1 MESVQRTVDLAD
13 SILADIQQTNQKSG
27 KSAENDDD
35 IIGSICNNLKSTLN
49 SVENIPPEA
58 TEDLRGQ
65 NQFQTAKQL
74 SMMNAA
80 AQRSTNN
87 TNTNAQ
93 SSNSYNP
100 ALQARKLLGAKR
112 RFNDPQPKESSSGY
126 RDEGR
131 DINTEFK

>member
-1 MESVQRTVDLAD
+1 MAD
-13 SILADIQQTNQKSG
+13 SILADIQQTSQKGGNST
-27 KSAENDDD
+27 ENDED
-35 IIGSICNNLKSTLN
+35 IIGSICNNLKSTLS

-58 TEDLRGQ
+58 TEDLRVQ

-80 AQRSTNN
+80 AQRSTNSSYN
-87 TNTNAQ
+87 TSAQ